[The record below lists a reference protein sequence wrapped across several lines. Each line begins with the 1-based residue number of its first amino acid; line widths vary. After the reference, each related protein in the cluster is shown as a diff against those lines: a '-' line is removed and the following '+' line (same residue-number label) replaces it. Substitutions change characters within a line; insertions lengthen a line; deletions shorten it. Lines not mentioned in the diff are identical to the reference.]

1 MLRGYMRSALSI
13 LGVTGLV
20 GASVLEIAPAD
31 ASPQQLLN
39 KTVTLGWT
47 TQSVQRGPD
56 GNERQVSSSIKYVV
70 YVSTL
75 GRLFEHSSR
84 SASGRTQGSDIDP
97 AAAQT
102 KMGEARGLRFEG
114 NALVANRGYGGAG
127 GSGAMRAVAT
137 FDSSY
142 SSCTLAVTHGKESSS
157 GIKRKGIDGVVRE
170 YMSISVTGTS
180 CSIQNGNALAN

>member
-1 MLRGYMRSALSI
+1 MRSVFSI
-13 LGVTGLV
+13 LAVTGLV
-20 GASVLEIAPAD
+20 AASLLETAPAT

-56 GNERQVSSSIKYVV
+56 RKERQVGSSIKYIV
-70 YVSTL
+70 YISTL

-84 SASGRTQGSDIDP
+84 SASGGTQGNDIDP
-97 AAAQT
+97 NAAQT

-114 NALVANRGYGGAG
+114 NTLVANRGYGGAG

-142 SSCTLAVTHGKESSS
+142 SSCALAVTHGKESGG

-170 YMSISVTGTS
+170 YVSINVTGTS